1 MRNLFERIR
10 HRWRAR
16 RRGLSEDRVVCYNR
30 PRRQKQT
37 CTLNTL
43 MHTLVI
49 IHLIACFLMIGAILL
64 QSGKGAEIGAAFGG
78 SSQTVFGSR
87 GPANFLSKFTVV
99 VAVVFMVT
107 SLSLAIL
114 AKERTFSSTVIDLKK
129 KETPPQRPRRSHGQT
144 GSRLAFLL
152 IPPPPTSQTIFT
164 ILRTLKKG
172 CQQGRSDRE
181 PEAYG
186 LIKTLRV

>member
-1 MRNLFERIR
+1 
-10 HRWRAR
+10 
-16 RRGLSEDRVVCYNR
+16 
-30 PRRQKQT
+30 
-37 CTLNTL
+37 

-49 IHLIACFLMIGAILL
+49 IIHIIACFLMIGAILL

-114 AKERTFSSTVIDLKK
+114 AKQRTFSSTVIDLKK
-129 KETPPQRPRRSHGQT
+129 KDSSETTPAAPTDKPASDSHSST
-144 GSRLAFLL
+144 DSPA
-152 IPPPPTSQTIFT
+152 SH
-164 ILRTLKKG
+164 
-172 CQQGRSDRE
+172 
-181 PEAYG
+181 
-186 LIKTLRV
+186 

>member
-1 MRNLFERIR
+1 
-10 HRWRAR
+10 
-16 RRGLSEDRVVCYNR
+16 
-30 PRRQKQT
+30 
-37 CTLNTL
+37 

-49 IHLIACFLMIGAILL
+49 IIHLVACFLMIGAILL

-99 VAVVFMVT
+99 VAVVFMMT

-129 KETPPQRPRRSHGQT
+129 KD
-144 GSRLAFLL
+144 
-152 IPPPPTSQTIFT
+152 TSQTAPAAPAD
-164 ILRTLKKG
+164 KPAADSHSP
-172 CQQGRSDRE
+172 SD
-181 PEAYG
+181 PAAH
-186 LIKTLRV
+186 

>member
-1 MRNLFERIR
+1 
-10 HRWRAR
+10 
-16 RRGLSEDRVVCYNR
+16 
-30 PRRQKQT
+30 
-37 CTLNTL
+37 

-49 IHLIACFLMIGAILL
+49 IIHIIACFLMIGAILL

-99 VAVVFMVT
+99 VAVVFMIT

-129 KETPPQRPRRSHGQT
+129 KDSSETPPAAPSTRS
-144 GSRLAFLL
+144 A
-152 IPPPPTSQTIFT
+152 PTDKPATDSHSS
-164 ILRTLKKG
+164 
-172 CQQGRSDRE
+172 SD
-181 PEAYG
+181 PAAH
-186 LIKTLRV
+186 